1 MKNNIYYIVRCI
13 LVCITV
19 VLITAMV
26 VAIVFAIIIYKL
38 IMMIFSY
45 LHKGFCKVYNTI
57 SKYKQVDTK
66 VNGRFELNLRQ

>member
-1 MKNNIYYIVRCI
+1 MKDNMYYIVRCI

-19 VLITAMV
+19 VLIIAMA
-26 VAIVFAIIIYKL
+26 VAIVFAIIVYKL

-45 LHKGFCKVYNTI
+45 LHKGICKVCNTI

-66 VNGRFELNLRQ
+66 VDGRFELNLRQ